1 MMRWTS
7 QGFQQ
12 RGSSAARPSLRRA
25 APVTFWLMAA
35 NVAVSLLTMFFVSQ
49 PDAFFRSW
57 GLVPSELGANVHGW
71 LTVFTSMFLHG
82 GLLHLAANMIML
94 YFAGRLVETR
104 IGSERTAT
112 LYAIAGVVAALA
124 QVAWDPTSGVPM
136 VGASGAI
143 SGMFA
148 AAVMLAPLERV
159 LLITPFTLF
168 IPIPMRL
175 LTLGW
180 LWLALQVIGL
190 MGADPFGGGVA
201 YMAHLGGYAGG
212 MLFVWGLGYSLAR
225 RRESSRADYARRLA
239 IQHGPAP
246 SSSYRTVYVTDSMG
260 RTFAFHEP
268 R

>member
-1 MMRWTS
+1 
-7 QGFQQ
+7 
-12 RGSSAARPSLRRA
+12 
-25 APVTFWLMAA
+25 MAA
-35 NVAVSLLTMFFVSQ
+35 NVAVTLLTSLFVAQ
-49 PDAFFRSW
+49 PDVFFWSW
-57 GLVPSELGANVHGW
+57 GLVPSELGATLHGW
-71 LTVFTSMFLHG
+71 VTLFTSMFLHG
-82 GLLHLAANMIML
+82 GWLHLAANMLML

-104 IGSERTAT
+104 LGSSRTAT
-112 LYAIAGVVAALA
+112 LYAAAGVVAALA

-148 AAVMLAPLERV
+148 AAVMLAPRERV
-159 LLITPFTLF
+159 LLITPLTLF

-201 YMAHLGGYAGG
+201 YMAHLGGYSGG
-212 MLFVWGLGYSLAR
+212 VLFLFGLQAALAR
-225 RRESSRADYARRLA
+225 RKQSGRTDYARRLA
-239 IQHGPAP
+239 IEYDPAP
-246 SSSYRTVYVTDSMG
+246 SPSFRTVYVTDSMG

>member
-1 MMRWTS
+1 M
-7 QGFQQ
+7 
-12 RGSSAARPSLRRA
+12 

-35 NVAVSLLTMFFVSQ
+35 NVAVTLLTTLFVAE
-49 PDAFFRSW
+49 PDAFFWNW
-57 GLVPSELGANVHGW
+57 GLVPSQLGASLHGW
-71 LTVFTSMFLHG
+71 VTVFTSMFLHG
-82 GLLHLAANMIML
+82 GWLHLAANMIML

-104 IGSERTAT
+104 IGPGRTAT
-112 LYAIAGVVAALA
+112 LYAVAGVLAGLA

-148 AAVMLAPLERV
+148 AAVMLAPRERV
-159 LLITPFTLF
+159 LLITPLTLF

-212 MLFVWGLGYSLAR
+212 LLFVWGLGWALAR

-246 SSSYRTVYVTDSMG
+246 SPRYRTVYVTDSMG